1 MSSPMSAV
9 ERSIRLTGAVSPAIA
24 GRLAHSAFL
33 TTSPRMRVRAD
44 DLTTHRAARREVID
58 VQGNAVTTYQ
68 WGTGTRAALVMH
80 GWNGRTSQFAT
91 LVRDLVGEGYRVV
104 GFDAP
109 AHGDSAGKRTD
120 ARDWISAARRLSAS
134 DGPFDIIVGH
144 SFGAFAALAAVRAG
158 VPTRGVVSIAG
169 AGTGS
174 ALHDEFQRM
183 LRLTPRVRAAFE
195 KAFYRRL
202 GLTRAESD
210 ALFDS
215 LANPLPAGVELL
227 VAHDENDMRIDAQNS
242 RDLAAAHS
250 GRSHLLL
257 TRGFGHNRILAADPV
272 LDAVLAFAA
281 GGLSAVGDAA
291 VDDRRERAEQR

>member
-1 MSSPMSAV
+1 MLSLMSAA
-9 ERSIRLTGAVSPAIA
+9 ERSIRLTGRVSPAIA
-24 GRLAHSAFL
+24 GRLAAAAFL
-33 TTSPRMRVRAD
+33 ATSPRMRVRED
-44 DLTTHRAARREVID
+44 DLLTHQAARRGIID
-58 VQGNAVTTYQ
+58 VQGHDVTTYQ

-80 GWNGRTSQFAT
+80 GWNGRASQFAT

-109 AHGDSAGKRTD
+109 AHGDSAGTRTD
-120 ARDWISAARRLSAS
+120 ARDWISAAQRLSAS
-134 DGPFDIIVGH
+134 DGPFDLIVGH

-158 VPTRGVVSIAG
+158 VPARGVASIAG
-169 AGTGS
+169 AGATS
-174 ALHDEFQRM
+174 AFHDEFQRM
-183 LRLTPRVRAAFE
+183 LRLTPRVRTAFE

-202 GLTRAESD
+202 GLTRPESD

-215 LANPLPAGVELL
+215 LANPLPTDVELL
-227 VAHDENDMRIDAQNS
+227 AAHDENDIRIDAQNS

-272 LDAVLAFAA
+272 LDAVLALAA
-281 GGLSAVGDAA
+281 GELSRGAAV
-291 VDDRRERAEQR
+291 VDDRRERAEQG